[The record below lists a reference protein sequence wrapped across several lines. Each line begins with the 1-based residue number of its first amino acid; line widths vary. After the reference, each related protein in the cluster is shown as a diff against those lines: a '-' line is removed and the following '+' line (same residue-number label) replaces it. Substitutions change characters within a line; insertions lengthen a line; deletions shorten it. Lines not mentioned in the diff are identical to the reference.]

1 MFSIDIGGGA
11 ELRPLEPWQAP
22 EFLAHI
28 DRARELV
35 DPWIPWAT
43 RSTDIES
50 PTATLQRYADLQ
62 ARDAGRLLGIWLEGT
77 LVGGVMFVSFDAGRG
92 VAEAGCW
99 LERAG
104 TGRGLVTAAMG
115 KLLDWA
121 FGERGLH
128 RVEWKCRTDNEA
140 SKAVAQRLGMWL
152 EGRLREEYEYRGVR
166 HDTQVWAILATEW
179 HAGVSGTSALPPES
193 QP

>member
-1 MFSIDIGGGA
+1 MFAIDLGDDA

-28 DRARELV
+28 DRAREFV
-35 DPWIPWAT
+35 DPWIPWAS
-43 RSTDIES
+43 RSTDLDS
-50 PTATLQRYADLQ
+50 ARATLQRFADLQ
-62 ARDAGRLLGIWLEGT
+62 ARDAGRAWGIWLAGT
-77 LVGGVMFVSFDAGRG
+77 LVGGVMFVSFDADRG

-115 KLLDWA
+115 ELLDWA
-121 FGERGLH
+121 FRTRGLH

-152 EGRLREEYEYRGVR
+152 EGRLREEFEYLGVR
-166 HDTQVWAILATEW
+166 HDTQLWAILATEW
-179 HAGVSGTSALPPES
+179 HGRVSGSAARPLES
-193 QP
+193 AP